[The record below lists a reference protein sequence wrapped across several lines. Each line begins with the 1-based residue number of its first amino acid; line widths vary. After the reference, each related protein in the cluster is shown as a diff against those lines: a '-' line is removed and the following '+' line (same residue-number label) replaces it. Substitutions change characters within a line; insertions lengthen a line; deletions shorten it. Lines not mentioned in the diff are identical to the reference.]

1 MSATVAA
8 AIEEQEAATGE
19 IARNVVQTSNAA
31 QEVATRIA
39 AVSQE
44 ATATGERASEVNA
57 LSARVATSIDQLRRV
72 LIEAIRTATPEVNRR
87 AAPRYPLNR
96 PGRLTVGGRDLP
108 VTVDNAS
115 EGGAQL
121 SGLPQEAWNGLAE
134 GTALRVALPGLE
146 PVPAVMRAAER
157 GAAGRLHVTFTLTG
171 AERDRFAAQFGRS
184 VAGLVPMDRVA

>member
-1 MSATVAA
+1 MLQLGS
-8 AIEEQEAATGE
+8 TGE

-57 LSARVATSIDQLRRV
+57 LSTRVAASIDQLRRV

-96 PGRLTVGGRDLP
+96 PGLITVGGRDLP

-121 SGLPQEAWNGLAE
+121 SGLPQEAWSGLVGSGLAE

-146 PVPAVMRAAER
+146 PVPAVVRALER
-157 GAAGRLHVTFTLTG
+157 GAACRLHVTFTLAG

-184 VAGLVPMDRVA
+184 VGGLVPMDRAA